1 MLWWVTFFFIL
12 IREIV
17 PCLFYFSKIRLHAQ
31 MLQSCLTL
39 CSTVDCSQPGSSVH
53 GIVSARK
60 LEWVVIPFCRVS
72 LWPRDLTCVSCITGR
87 FLITESP
94 RKPKIRITV
103 SNSTFIWWWHQF
115 SSVQSLSCVWLFATP
130 WTAAC
135 QASLSISNSQGL
147 FKLMSIE
154 SVMLSNHLIFCHH
167 LSPPTFNFSQ
177 HQGLFQ
183 WVSSLYQVAKVLK
196 FQLHHLSFKWVFRTD
211 FL

>member
-39 CSTVDCSQPGSSVH
+39 CNTVDCSQPGSSVH

-135 QASLSISNSQGL
+135 QASLSLTNLLEFAQVPVHWICDTIQPR
-147 FKLMSIE
+147 
-154 SVMLSNHLIFCHH
+154 HP
-167 LSPPTFNFSQ
+167 LSPSSPSAFNLSVFIWC
-177 HQGLFQ
+177 Q
-183 WVSSLYQVAKVLK
+183 WE
-196 FQLHHLSFKWVFRTD
+196 
-211 FL
+211 